1 MYVKSKEE
9 AWRVARNI
17 FPTDFKLDNMATA
30 NAGYDIYYSTVEGND
45 EWISD
50 LGTSLELNM
59 KRGSLRIF
67 IVEDKPAYM
76 KVTVRS
82 LTNSFAEYWLEN
94 VVGASFVNGTLLIT
108 TIGKNGFVNVH
119 TFNSNTVVVSMN
131 S

>member
-9 AWRVARNI
+9 AWRVAKNI

-108 TIGKNGFVNVH
+108 SIGKNGFVNVH